1 MNQALQKRDCDKIEA
16 IRLSKEKIMFRKL
29 QINAQ
34 KWMRGRYGIF
44 DSLNKTLIIIS
55 LISLFVANFVGILGW
70 PLRLIAYALF
80 LFTYYRLFSKKNY
93 VRSNENQKYI
103 WLKLNFQKKF
113 KQQKTKFEQRKEYKY
128 FRCNNYSCKQ
138 QLRAPKGRGEIKVT
152 CSKCQQVFIKK
163 V

>member
-1 MNQALQKRDCDKIEA
+1 
-16 IRLSKEKIMFRKL
+16 MFRKF

-80 LFTYYRLFSKKNY
+80 LFTYYRLFSKKVY

-128 FRCNNYSCKQ
+128 FRCSNPSCKQ
-138 QLRAPKGRGEIKVT
+138 QLRAPKGRGKIKVT

>member
-1 MNQALQKRDCDKIEA
+1 
-16 IRLSKEKIMFRKL
+16 MFRKF

-80 LFTYYRLFSKKNY
+80 LFT
-93 VRSNENQKYI
+93 
-103 WLKLNFQKKF
+103 
-113 KQQKTKFEQRKEYKY
+113 
-128 FRCNNYSCKQ
+128 
-138 QLRAPKGRGEIKVT
+138 
-152 CSKCQQVFIKK
+152 
-163 V
+163 